1 MKRRQNCLPFIL
13 SQTKDFQPELSLEEG
28 EFLEVVYTMKLV
40 GLVITSSLT
49 WEEHVNYTIK
59 RVNNV
64 LWQLTRFKQ
73 AGGSEEKLLK
83 FYILKVRSILMF
95 GAVCHHLSLN
105 LDQRN
110 MLELQQKRSLIIIL
124 GNNYRSYSHARSLTN
139 LPELNQ
145 LREEACKKW
154 AKKAQTSPKHS
165 HLFPLNPSRVETRQR
180 NKFSEPLSR
189 TAKYFN
195 SPVPSM
201 IRTLNRLSR
210 SQ

>member
-1 MKRRQNCLPFIL
+1 M
-13 SQTKDFQPELSLEEG
+13 
-28 EFLEVVYTMKLV
+28 
-40 GLVITSSLT
+40 
-49 WEEHVNYTIK
+49 
-59 RVNNV
+59 

-95 GAVCHHLSLN
+95 GAVCYHSSLN

-110 MLELQQKRSLIIIL
+110 RLELQQKRSLVIIL
-124 GNNYRSYSHARSLTN
+124 GNNYRSYSHSRSLTN
-139 LPELNQ
+139 FPELNL
-145 LREEACKKW
+145 LREEACEKW
-154 AKKAQTSPKHS
+154 ALKAKASPKHT
-165 HLFPLNPSRVETRQR
+165 HLFPLNPSQVETRHR
-180 NKFSEPLSR
+180 NNFREPLCK
-189 TAKYFN
+189 TARYFN